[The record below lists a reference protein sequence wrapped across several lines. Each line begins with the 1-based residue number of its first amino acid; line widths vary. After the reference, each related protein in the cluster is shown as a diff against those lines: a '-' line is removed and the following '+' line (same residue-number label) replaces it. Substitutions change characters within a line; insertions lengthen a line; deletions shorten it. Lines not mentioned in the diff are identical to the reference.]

1 MSHDLLLTQNGDIT
15 FNSSNTKSSTE
26 SLTINFYVAPSNT
39 LQYNFSLIDTTEI
52 KSINAIMSSVDVY
65 INTEEEIYDIEKPY
79 IGMRFFIKELN
90 KRFVVTELQSIMPL
104 NSEYEDY
111 DNVYI
116 IQDYKEL
123 LLSGSLEM
131 NSYIYTPKFDKRC
144 SIVSD
149 SEYIEQAIRIR
160 LSTELETV
168 RENMDLGTDIYTLYH
183 SNLTANK
190 LELTIKNKVYDAIKD
205 ILPNSSIDIRIS
217 KSDYLNY
224 HDSIEIVIINNDKTF
239 YYYV

>member
-1 MSHDLLLTQNGDIT
+1 MSHDLLLTPNGDIT
-15 FNSSNTKSSTE
+15 FNSSNTKSNTE

-39 LQYNFSLIDTTEI
+39 LQYNFSLIDTIES
-52 KSINAIMSSVDVY
+52 KPINAIMSSVDVC

-79 IGMRFFIKELN
+79 IGMKFYIKELD

-104 NSEYEDY
+104 NLEYEDY

-123 LLSGSLEM
+123 LLSGTLELD
-131 NSYIYTPKFDKRC
+131 SYIYTPKFDKRC
-144 SIVSD
+144 TIVSD

-168 RENMDLGTDIYTLYH
+168 RENMDLGTDMYTLYH
-183 SNLTANK
+183 SNLKANK
-190 LELTIKNKVYDAIKD
+190 LELAIKNRVYDAIKD
-205 ILPNSSIDIRIS
+205 ILPNSNIDVRIS